1 MVTYELRK
9 KLQEFPKPLRSYSY
23 VPEMHKEEK
32 KRDFPLDYDEQQII
46 KTACTF
52 HNLWSIVKFERFAN
66 CIRSRLKQSRKLF

>member
-1 MVTYELRK
+1 MVTYELRE

-46 KTACTF
+46 
-52 HNLWSIVKFERFAN
+52 
-66 CIRSRLKQSRKLF
+66 